1 MNIRDRDKTIHALF
15 KVTLI
20 CKAVDGAFE
29 LIGGAMLFFVTR
41 GQINWLLLGLT
52 QHELSE
58 DPHDLI
64 ANFLLNSVHH
74 LSADTKVF
82 AALFLLWHGVVKLGL
97 VVGLLRRHLWAYP
110 TAIVAFGIF
119 LAYQIYRYSHTGSV
133 WLLALSV
140 LDVLLICLTAMEYR
154 RLRWLTGSVIR

>member
-1 MNIRDRDKTIHALF
+1 MKIRDRGKTIHLLF
-15 KVTLI
+15 KVTVI
-20 CKAVDGAFE
+20 GKAVDGALE
-29 LIGGAMLFFVTR
+29 VVGGVLLFFVTR
-41 GQINWLLLGLT
+41 GQINWLLRGLT
-52 QHELSE
+52 QHEISE

-74 LSADTKVF
+74 LSANTKAF
-82 AALFLLWHGVVKLGL
+82 AALFLLWHGIVKVGL

-110 TAIVAFGIF
+110 TAIIAFGIF

-140 LDVLLICLTAMEYR
+140 LDVLLICLTALEYR
-154 RLRWLTGSVIR
+154 RLRWVTGDVV